1 MPNLL
6 SKNDLRALRNALGGG
21 QELVLERSMG
31 DYKVRASTGP
41 ASPARG
47 VDMLVRLEEW
57 NRGTYSTQYLTGVD
71 QVEEILRARHGGIR

>member
-31 DYKVRASTGP
+31 GYKVRASTGP
-41 ASPARG
+41 ASPVWG

-71 QVEEILRARHGGIR
+71 QMEKILRARHGGIR